1 MLELVHSDVCDSND
15 VLTRGGKRYFI
26 TFFDDF
32 SKYCCVYLINHK
44 SELFDKFKVYKIE
57 VENQLERKIK
67 ILRSN
72 RGGEYT
78 SLDMSNFCEMHGI
91 IHEVAPPYALQSN
104 GISERKNR
112 TLLDMVNAMLV
123 SSGLPK
129 NMWVKLYILH
139 VKFLIGYLINFLK
152 KPFTSYGEKEPNL
165 KYLKV

>member
-1 MLELVHSDVCDSND
+1 
-15 VLTRGGKRYFI
+15 VLTRGDKRYFI
-26 TFFDDF
+26 TLIDYFC
-32 SKYCCVYLINHK
+32 KYFYVYLVNHK
-44 SELFDKFKVYKIE
+44 SELFDKFKVYKTK

-67 ILRSN
+67 ILRSDK
-72 RGGEYT
+72 GGEYT